1 MYRYIMV
8 MSQHKAEM
16 VAETHL
22 GKNAHYISITGCSEN
37 RANLGRIP
45 EGNILRLSFD
55 DVDSGDTAMTLAQA
69 QQVVQFVTENDIDLL
84 IIHCGAGRSRSAGVA
99 AAIMDHFN
107 REGDV
112 IFQRYTPNMHCYR
125 MVMNAFNPN

>member
-16 VAETHL
+16 ITETHL
-22 GKNAHYISITGCSEN
+22 GKNAHYISITRYAEDG
-37 RANLGRIP
+37 ANLGRIP
-45 EGNILRLSFD
+45 ESNILRLSFD

-69 QQVVQFVTENDIDLL
+69 HQVVQFVTENDIDLL
-84 IIHCGAGRSRSAGVA
+84 IVHCGAGRSRSAGVA

-107 REGDV
+107 KEGDI

-125 MVMNAFNPN
+125 MMMHAFNPD